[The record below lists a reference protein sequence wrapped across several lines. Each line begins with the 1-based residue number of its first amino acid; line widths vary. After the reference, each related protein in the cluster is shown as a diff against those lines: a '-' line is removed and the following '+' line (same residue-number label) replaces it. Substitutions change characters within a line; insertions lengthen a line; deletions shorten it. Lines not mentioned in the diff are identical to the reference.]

1 MYEIDA
7 VGNATITV
15 KYIQKEVREYM
26 PLKNMHI
33 RVTGEEYD
41 FICALAK
48 GLKCSQAEVIRK
60 ALFDKEMKQIV
71 SAYREQVEVD
81 ELGKYFEC
89 SVDNDT
95 KELLE
100 EYIQTVN
107 QSTGQIRKIGTNI
120 SSMIRD
126 IRNGKINGK
135 DEIYPYFLLLMEDNK
150 NAMNKQGMLA
160 QRMADTIGNLQFKV
174 KAK

>member
-1 MYEIDA
+1 MA
-7 VGNATITV
+7 M
-15 KYIQKEVREYM
+15 R
-26 PLKNMHI
+26 NMHI
-33 RVTGEEYD
+33 RVTNEEYD

-48 GLKCSQAEVIRK
+48 GLDCSQAEVIRK
-60 ALFDKEMKQIV
+60 ALFATEMKQIV
-71 SAYREQVEVD
+71 NAYREQVEVD

-135 DEIYPYFLLLMEDNK
+135 DEIYPYFLLLMKDNK
-150 NAMNKQGMLA
+150 SAMEKQGLLA
-160 QRMADTIGNLQFKV
+160 EKMTDTIGNLQFKV
-174 KAK
+174 QAKRG

>member
-1 MYEIDA
+1 MA
-7 VGNATITV
+7 M
-15 KYIQKEVREYM
+15 R
-26 PLKNMHI
+26 NMHI
-33 RVTGEEYD
+33 RVTEEEYD

-48 GLKCSQAEVIRK
+48 GLDCSQAEVIRK
-60 ALFDKEMKQIV
+60 ALFDTDMKQIV
-71 SAYREQVEVD
+71 NAYRKQVDVE
-81 ELGKYFEC
+81 ELGKYFVC
-89 SVDNDT
+89 SVDDDT
-95 KELLE
+95 KKLLE
-100 EYIQTVN
+100 NYIQIVN
-107 QSTGQIRKIGTNI
+107 KNTGQIRRIGTNI
-120 SSMIRD
+120 SSLIRD

>member
-1 MYEIDA
+1 MA
-7 VGNATITV
+7 M
-15 KYIQKEVREYM
+15 R
-26 PLKNMHI
+26 NMHI
-33 RVTGEEYD
+33 RVTNEEYD
-41 FICALAK
+41 FLCALAK

-60 ALFDKEMKQIV
+60 AVFDKDMKQIV
-71 SAYREQVEVD
+71 NAYREQVEVD

-89 SVDNDT
+89 SVDNNT

-107 QSTGQIRKIGTNI
+107 QNTYQIRKIGTNI
-120 SSMIRD
+120 SSLIRD

-135 DEIYPYFLLLMEDNK
+135 DEIYPYFLLLMNDNK
-150 NAMNKQGMLA
+150 NAMEKQGLLA
-160 QRMADTIGNLQFKV
+160 EKMADTIGNMQFKV